1 MRGVPLDRHG
11 GMSAMTPQA
20 RAWQLSAAAGTAAT
34 VFFIDTRPGIDYA
47 IAVLYVVVVMLVQP
61 LFSAR
66 GILHVALICMALT
79 VLALPVS
86 ARGDPHANS
95 VARCTVSLAAI
106 AIAGLLAYRN
116 RMAFDRIRGQEAE
129 LRRVAALLAGSQA
142 LSATG
147 SIGLDPVH
155 RRVVWSEQ
163 AARIFGIDFAQEPS
177 IEALFERVHPDDHP
191 PIHAELEKATR
202 GAPRLE
208 MEHRIITPD
217 GQTRFVRYVAH
228 RVDANGDTP
237 EYLGALIDE
246 TAARQ
251 QSDALHALQN
261 KLAHVAR
268 VTTLG
273 ELAASLAHEIRQPLA
288 AITLDAATAVRW
300 LQRAEP
306 NVPEAMEALARVVAE
321 AQRADQVIR
330 GLRAMVEPNGDTG
343 TSFSLAEAA
352 REILPLLR
360 HEQERSGARLELAL
374 PASLPDVMGDRV
386 QIQQV
391 LMNLALNGLH
401 AIADATRPA
410 GKVGTASLV
419 RITADSASDGRIKV
433 GVIDNGAGISPEW
446 QARIF
451 EPFVS
456 DKRNGMGMGLSISR
470 SIVERHGGMLM
481 VSSRPGHTEFSFT
494 LAACA
499 ETAKTAQTAQTTVQG

>member
-1 MRGVPLDRHG
+1 MGV
-11 GMSAMTPQA
+11 MAPQA
-20 RAWQLSAAAGTAAT
+20 RAWQLSAAAGTAAA
-34 VFFIDTRPGIDYA
+34 VFLVDTRPGIDYA

-142 LSATG
+142 LTATG
-147 SIGLDPVH
+147 SIGLDPVG
-155 RRVVWSEQ
+155 RTVVWSEQ
-163 AARIFGIDFAQEPS
+163 AARIFGIDFAQEPT

-191 PIHAELEKATR
+191 PIHAELEKARR

-217 GQTRFVRYVAH
+217 GQTRYVRYVAH

-251 QSDALHALQN
+251 QNDALHALQD

-273 ELAASLAHEIRQPLA
+273 ELAASLAHEVRQPLA

-300 LQRAEP
+300 LQRP
-306 NVPEAMEALARVVAE
+306 QPDVPEAMQALARVSAE

-330 GLRAMVEPNGDTG
+330 GLRAMVEPNGATG
-343 TSFSLAEAA
+343 SSFSLADAA

-374 PASLPDVMGDRV
+374 PAALPEVMGDRV

-391 LMNLALNGLH
+391 LMNLALNGLQ
-401 AIADATRPA
+401 A
-410 GKVGTASLV
+410 
-419 RITADSASDGRIKV
+419 TADGAGSAARTGLARLVTISAESAADGRIAV
-433 GVIDNGAGISPEW
+433 RVTDNGAGISPEW
-446 QARIF
+446 QTRIF

-470 SIVERHGGMLM
+470 SIVERHGGTLT
-481 VSSRPGHTEFSFT
+481 VSSMPGHTEFSFT
-494 LAACA
+494 LAVCA
-499 ETAKTAQTAQTTVQG
+499 DTAPRTGTVQTPPTAVQG